1 MLFKWAMHTVK
12 LTLKDYYGMLK
23 IGTCVLLSKLKYVSY
38 YLKSQKVGKHG
49 NVFQYGQLINQ

>member
-1 MLFKWAMHTVK
+1 MHTVK

-23 IGTCVLLSKLKYVSY
+23 IGTCVLLSKLKYVNY